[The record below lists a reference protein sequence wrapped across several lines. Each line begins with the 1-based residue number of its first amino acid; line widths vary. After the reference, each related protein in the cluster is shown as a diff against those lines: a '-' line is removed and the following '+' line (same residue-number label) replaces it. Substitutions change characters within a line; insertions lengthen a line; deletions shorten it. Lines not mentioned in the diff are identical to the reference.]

1 MSNMF
6 EKLTQKEEIQKSKKA
21 AVRSQKLRDE
31 HKVTEIKTKKSE
43 EIVPKVVEK
52 IIVKENKITI
62 KPKIKG
68 TTKTFYFTQKE
79 IAKFK
84 RWIDKGYVISE
95 ILRKLVNEAPEE
107 F

>member
-21 AVRSQKLRDE
+21 AARSQKLRDE
-31 HKVTEIKTKKSE
+31 HKTTEIETIKSE
-43 EIVPKVVEK
+43 EIAPKVIEK
-52 IIVKENKITI
+52 IIVKENRITI
-62 KPKIKG
+62 KPRTKG
-68 TTKTFYFTQKE
+68 SSKTFYFTQKE

-84 RWIDKGYVISE
+84 RWSEKGYVISE
-95 ILRKLVNEAPEE
+95 ILRKLVNNAPEE